1 MAPSIPRLVS
11 LRGYYKEEREKKR
24 HKELLE
30 TNLAILKEL
39 EVFNAHERV
48 ADAQSRALASGTEI
62 PKCPVCDV
70 LIEGRADKVYCGNAC
85 RATSYR
91 ERRRK
96 TRHG

>member
-30 TNLAILKEL
+30 SNLAILKEL
-39 EVFNAHERV
+39 EVFNARE
-48 ADAQSRALASGTEI
+48 RALASGTEI

-85 RATSYR
+85 KATSSR